1 MLTDIRSILEAMLVV
16 GAVATAGTVA
26 GCSSDSGAEAGC
38 PGKEAGCPGKEA
50 GCPGKEAGCPAS
62 GTITTDGDAQTPPT
76 GDAAAIT
83 AWLQR
88 GDYKAWACEP
98 AKQAARGSSP
108 HGENRVCSNTLLSAS
123 TAAEY
128 PVGAAGVKEIFENG
142 SATPT
147 GYAIYRKMESGK
159 GGAGWYWIAVSG
171 TEVEV
176 NSLGTS
182 GVAKDVCV
190 GCHDKAP
197 KDQVFVQVK

>member
-50 GCPGKEAGCPAS
+50 GCPGKEAG

-108 HGENRVCSNTLLSAS
+108 HGENRVCSNTLLSAT